1 MVAIS
6 SIQDGIR
13 SPCLASY
20 TTASP
25 CISPRTSHTVRCVG
39 KQVVVADPDQMFLHS
54 QKVAMHFVTGRT
66 LFAVFAFDEDTVFMA
81 AWKGIDSIR

>member
-54 QKVAMHFVTGRT
+54 QKVAMHFRHR
-66 LFAVFAFDEDTVFMA
+66 EDL
-81 AWKGIDSIR
+81 IRSFRF